1 MLGGGAHRQQHI
13 LKLEVAVDDLWLSGV
28 HVGER
33 IGDLDAPPQCVG
45 ERVEA
50 LVWKCELLH
59 DERLEGATCDK
70 LLDQEHSL
78 LAAARRGL
86 LLADADVR
94 DDVAVLELPH
104 QRDLCKEALNV
115 LRVPQDLWLEAF
127 DRDNLHGAARQR
139 LVLALVHDCKRAL
152 TKPAYRFELR
162 RGDAINLVLIAQRGE
177 RVGQRRRRGH
187 LLAGRPPQHLAAAWP
202 RFWAVGQLQAWF
214 CGR

>member
-1 MLGGGAHRQQHI
+1 ML
-13 LKLEVAVDDLWLSGV
+13 
-28 HVGER
+28 
-33 IGDLDAPPQCVG
+33 
-45 ERVEA
+45 RV
-50 LVWKCELLH
+50 LLH
-59 DERLEGATCDK
+59 TFSHPNRFNPPNTPPH
-70 LLDQEHSL
+70 QEHSL

-152 TKPAYRFELR
+152 T
-162 RGDAINLVLIAQRGE
+162 
-177 RVGQRRRRGH
+177 
-187 LLAGRPPQHLAAAWP
+187 
-202 RFWAVGQLQAWF
+202 
-214 CGR
+214 CGRA